1 MLKSSPFYQKQVHG
15 APDCMW
21 ITLTLISQKSNVI
34 HNSHGNSQQHLQK
47 AFLFRRVTNSILV
60 RWLWSRRPIFV
71 VSFCLRQLYQFNT
84 DKTCSFTETWK
95 QPSIQFQKKIVVAD
109 LRNSSNWILQHGTK
123 RACINI
129 VIAREEPAYSCSRS
143 EAKSDMWHV
152 PARPLFCNTTT
163 ATSTP

>member
-95 QPSIQFQKKIVVAD
+95 QPSIQFQKNCCGRSIERK
-109 LRNSSNWILQHGTK
+109 SSNWILQHRTK
-123 RACINI
+123 WACIHI
-129 VIAREEPAYSCSRS
+129 VIAREEEPTYSCSRS
-143 EAKSDMWHV
+143 EAESDLWHV
-152 PARPLFCNTTT
+152 PARP
-163 ATSTP
+163 